1 MVRKKK
7 KKEESSVSTILQM
20 DFGNMTANKSNGSFI
35 SFLDKA

>member
-1 MVRKKK
+1 MVRKK

-20 DFGNMTANKSNGSFI
+20 GFGNMTAKKSNGSFI